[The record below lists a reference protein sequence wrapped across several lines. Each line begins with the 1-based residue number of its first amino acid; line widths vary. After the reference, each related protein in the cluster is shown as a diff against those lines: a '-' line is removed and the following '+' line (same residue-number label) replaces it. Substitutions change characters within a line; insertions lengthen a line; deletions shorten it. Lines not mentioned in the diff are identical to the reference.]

1 MNTIY
6 KFMKRVEANIRP
18 EKLEQVLKAIK
29 EIGVGGLMV
38 RKIEGMGADDA
49 PSLEFLVQRTI
60 VTTIVEDG
68 KVDDLMKSIADVATT
83 GEKGDGK
90 IYVENVIEMTDIC
103 TKEKET
109 LDIPI

>member
-1 MNTIY
+1 
-6 KFMKRVEANIRP
+6 MKRVEDNIRP

-49 PSLEFLVQRTI
+49 PSLEFLVARTV

-68 KVDDLMKSIADVATT
+68 KVDDLMKAIAEVAST
-83 GEKGDGK
+83 GAKGDGK
-90 IYVENVIEMTDIC
+90 VYVENVIEMTDIC

-109 LDIPI
+109 LDIDL

>member
-1 MNTIY
+1 
-6 KFMKRVEANIRP
+6 MKRVEANIRP
-18 EKLEQVLKAIK
+18 EKLEPVLKVIK

>member
-1 MNTIY
+1 
-6 KFMKRVEANIRP
+6 MKRVEANIRP
-18 EKLEQVLKAIK
+18 EKLEPVLKAVK

-68 KVDDLMKSIADVATT
+68 KVDDLMKSIAEVATT

-109 LDIPI
+109 LDIDL

>member
-1 MNTIY
+1 
-6 KFMKRVEANIRP
+6 MKRVEANIRP

-38 RKIEGMGADDA
+38 RKVEGMGADDA
-49 PSLEFLVQRTI
+49 PSLEFLVNRTI

-68 KVDDLMKSIADVATT
+68 KVDDLMKSIAEVATT

-109 LDIPI
+109 LDIAL

>member
-1 MNTIY
+1 
-6 KFMKRVEANIRP
+6 MKRVEANIRP
-18 EKLEQVLKAIK
+18 EKVEDVLKAVK
-29 EIGVGGLMV
+29 GIGVGGLMV
-38 RKIEGMGADDA
+38 RKIEGMGADDS

-68 KVDDLMKSIADVATT
+68 KVDDLMKSIVEVATT

-109 LDIPI
+109 LDIAL

>member
-1 MNTIY
+1 
-6 KFMKRVEANIRP
+6 MKRVEANIRP

-68 KVDDLMKSIADVATT
+68 KVDDLMKSIAEIAST

-109 LDIPI
+109 LDIPL

>member
-1 MNTIY
+1 
-6 KFMKRVEANIRP
+6 MKRVEANIRP
-18 EKLEQVLKAIK
+18 EKLEDVLKAIK

-90 IYVENVIEMTDIC
+90 IYVENVLEMTDIC

-109 LDIPI
+109 LDIPL

>member
-1 MNTIY
+1 
-6 KFMKRVEANIRP
+6 MKRVEANIRP
-18 EKLEQVLKAIK
+18 EKLEDVLKAIK

-109 LDIPI
+109 LDIPL

>member
-1 MNTIY
+1 
-6 KFMKRVEANIRP
+6 MKRVEANIRP
-18 EKLEQVLKAIK
+18 EKLEVVLKAIK
-29 EIGVGGLMV
+29 KFDVGGLMV

-49 PSLEFLVQRTI
+49 PLLEFLVQRTI

-68 KVDDLMKSIADVATT
+68 LVDDLMKSIADVATN

-109 LDIPI
+109 LDIPR

>member
-1 MNTIY
+1 
-6 KFMKRVEANIRP
+6 MKRVEANIRP
-18 EKLEQVLKAIK
+18 EKLEPVLKAVK

-68 KVDDLMKSIADVATT
+68 KVDNLMKAIAEVATT

-109 LDIPI
+109 LDIDL

>member
-1 MNTIY
+1 
-6 KFMKRVEANIRP
+6 MKRVEANIRP

-38 RKIEGMGADDA
+38 RKVEGMGADDA
-49 PSLEFLVQRTI
+49 PSLEFLVKRTI

-68 KVDDLMKSIADVATT
+68 KVDDLMKSIAEVATT

-109 LDIPI
+109 LDIDL

>member
-1 MNTIY
+1 
-6 KFMKRVEANIRP
+6 MKRVEANIRP

-38 RKIEGMGADDA
+38 RKVEGMGADDA

>member
-1 MNTIY
+1 
-6 KFMKRVEANIRP
+6 MKRVEANIRP

-49 PSLEFLVQRTI
+49 PSLEFLVNRTI

-68 KVDDLMKSIADVATT
+68 KVDDLMKSIVKVASTDT
-83 GEKGDGK
+83 KGDGK

-109 LDIPI
+109 LDISL

>member
-1 MNTIY
+1 
-6 KFMKRVEANIRP
+6 MKRVEANIRP
-18 EKLEQVLKAIK
+18 EKLEDVLKAIK

-68 KVDDLMKSIADVATT
+68 KVDDLMKSIVEVATT

-109 LDIPI
+109 LDIPL

>member
-1 MNTIY
+1 
-6 KFMKRVEANIRP
+6 MKRVEANIRP

-38 RKIEGMGADDA
+38 RKVEGMGADDA

-68 KVDDLMKSIADVATT
+68 KVDDLMKSIAEVATT

-109 LDIPI
+109 LDIAL

>member
-1 MNTIY
+1 
-6 KFMKRVEANIRP
+6 MKRVEANIRP
-18 EKLEQVLKAIK
+18 EKLEDVLKAIK

-90 IYVENVIEMTDIC
+90 IYVEDVIEMTDIC